1 MSKADI
7 YEDKVIS
14 LLDPIIADTGI
25 KMIDVEFTKE
35 AGNYYLRVYL
45 DKEGGINID
54 DCETVS
60 RALSDKL
67 DETDPIPEAYILEV
81 SSPGLDRPLRRERD
95 FAASIGRQID
105 IKLYKEEDG
114 CKAFRGIL
122 KAYDKDSVTV
132 DLGESEKTFER
143 KALADIRWAYDLE
156 L

>member
-14 LLDPIIADTGI
+14 LLNPIIADTGI

-81 SSPGLDRPLRRERD
+81 SSPGLDRPLRRE
-95 FAASIGRQID
+95 S
-105 IKLYKEEDG
+105 
-114 CKAFRGIL
+114 
-122 KAYDKDSVTV
+122 
-132 DLGESEKTFER
+132 DLLD
-143 KALADIRWAYDLE
+143 LAVRRWNV
-156 L
+156 